1 MNRKPALAAATVIA
15 CLAGAPLT
23 LAQDTTTTTATTPAQ
38 LLEALRAAGYDVP
51 DITSV
56 NEDGSVSITLPTD
69 VVETLESAEAA
80 EAVAEE
86 ETAAGVTDAAEA
98 AEEPAWDFKL
108 TLGFSFSDG
117 NTENANFFGSFLAT
131 HETEAAKFVADAAYF
146 YAQDSGDKS
155 ENRATVGARNDWFL
169 DERWIFFADARW
181 EYDEFRSWRHRISG
195 HVGLGYR
202 LINEEDFKLTPR
214 VGIGASKEFGSDR
227 NEIIPEGL
235 AGLDLE
241 WNITENQSL
250 VASTYYYP
258 DLSDLGEFRWVNA
271 AGWNI
276 KIDKAD
282 GLSLT
287 FGFLHDYQSQVDD
300 GDDYNDFKL
309 FGGLTFDF

>member
-1 MNRKPALAAATVIA
+1 VKRQPALAATVIA
-15 CLAGAPLT
+15 CLAGAPFS

-69 VVETLESAEAA
+69 VAESLASVEAGEASADEETA
-80 EAVAEE
+80 EAVAR
-86 ETAAGVTDAAEA
+86 AAEA
-98 AEEPAWDFKL
+98 AEEPAWDFRL

-117 NTENANFFGSFLAT
+117 NTENSNFFGSFLAT

-146 YAQDSGDKS
+146 YAQDSGDES
-155 ENRATVGARNDWFL
+155 ENRATAGARQDWYL
-169 DERWIFFADARW
+169 DEHWIVFADARW
-181 EYDEFRSWRHRISG
+181 DYDEFKSWRHRLSG
-195 HVGLGYR
+195 HVGVGYR
-202 LINEEDFKLTPR
+202 LINEDDFKLTPR
-214 VGIGASKEFGSDR
+214 VGIGVAKEFGSDR

-241 WNITENQSL
+241 WNISENQSL

-258 DLSDLGEFRWVNA
+258 DLSDLGEFRWVNT

-276 KIDKAD
+276 KINEAD

-287 FGFLHDYQSQVDD
+287 FGFLHEYESQVDA
-300 GDDYNDFKL
+300 GDDRNDFKL